1 MTAPIWIAFPPEV
14 HSTLLSSGPGPG
26 PLLAAAATWSSMS
39 SQYAEAAEELTG
51 LLGAVQGGAWEGPS
65 AEQYVAAH
73 APYLGWLLESSAKSA
88 AAAALHETAA
98 GAYTAALAAMPTMPE
113 LAANHATHAALV
125 ATNFFGINTIPIAV
139 NEADYARMWVQA
151 ATTMTTYQV
160 VAESALAAVP
170 TTTSAPAIIAP
181 GAEASVATAQAADT
195 QQQATQTY
203 PSWQDQLTA
212 WLQQYTR
219 NFAWP
224 VSKDLNPGGWPFP
237 PVPFVNGLASFF
249 SQLGFSPA
257 LSSALGWAIFHTLMI
272 FWPFMQAAIQMA
284 VVLAPMVVAALGAAA
299 AGAAA
304 AAVTAVSVAAPLSA
318 AAPLPALA
326 PLPAPMASAPA
337 PTIGTA
343 PASVSNIPTMS
354 SAPASTV
361 ATPAGGGPVG
371 GGPGAGFSPTAT
383 DGVGAGMSD
392 ALYAVGLS
400 GLAARGSAGSRARRM
415 SEEPAPDDVD
425 ASAAAAAAVAVK
437 KKARARR
444 RRAGTATDRAYRYEF
459 IDLDQDLGFDPEGPD
474 DVHASEQG
482 GGSLGFAGAARRSAI
497 AKPAG
502 LATLTRDGLG
512 DGPAVPMMPS
522 SWGNDQSTG

>member
-39 SQYAEAAEELTG
+39 SQYTDAADELGG
-51 LLGAVQGGAWEGPS
+51 LLAAVQGGAWGGPS

-73 APYLGWLLESSAKSA
+73 APYLAWLLESSAKSA
-88 AAAALHETAA
+88 TAAALHETAA
-98 GAYTAALAAMPTMPE
+98 GAYTAALATMPTMPE

-139 NEADYARMWVQA
+139 NEADYARMWLQA
-151 ATTMTTYQV
+151 AETMTTYQV

-170 TTTSAPAIIAP
+170 ASTPAPSIVAPA
-181 GAEASVATAQAADT
+181 AEASVAAAQAADT
-195 QQQATQTY
+195 QQQATQAY

-212 WLQQYTR
+212 WLQQYTK

-249 SQLGFSPA
+249 GQLGFSPA

-284 VVLAPMVVAALGAAA
+284 VVLAPMAVSLLAAAA
-299 AGAAA
+299 AGGAA
-304 AAVTAVSVAAPLSA
+304 AAVTAVSVVAPLSV
-318 AAPLPALA
+318 AAPLPAAA
-326 PLPAPMASAPA
+326 PAPAPMASAPA
-337 PTIGTA
+337 PTLGTA
-343 PASVSNIPTMS
+343 PASVSHVQTVS

-361 ATPAGGGPVG
+361 ATPAGGGPIA

-383 DGVGAGMSD
+383 DGIGAGMSD
-392 ALYAVGLS
+392 ALYAVGIS
-400 GLAARGSAGSRARRM
+400 GLAARGSASGWARRKA
-415 SEEPAPDDVD
+415 EEPAPDDVD
-425 ASAAAAAAVAVK
+425 APAAVAALAAAK
-437 KKARARR
+437 RKARARR

-459 IDLDQDLGFDPEGPD
+459 MDLDQEAVDDDRPD
-474 DVHASEQG
+474 AVGASDQG
-482 GGSLGFAGAARRSAI
+482 GGPLGFAGAAARSGVAR
-497 AKPAG
+497 PAG
-502 LATLTRDGLG
+502 LATLTRDGLS
-512 DGPAVPMMPS
+512 DGPTVPMMPS
-522 SWGNDQSTG
+522 TWSED

>member
-14 HSTLLSSGPGPG
+14 HSTLLSSGPGAG
-26 PLLAAAATWSSMS
+26 PMLAAAATWSSMS

-51 LLGAVQGGAWEGPS
+51 LLGAVQGGAWEGPT

-73 APYLGWLLESSAKSA
+73 APYLAWLLEGSAKSA
-88 AAAALHETAA
+88 TAAALHETAA
-98 GAYTAALAAMPTMPE
+98 GAYTAALVAMPTMPE

-160 VAESALAAVP
+160 AAESALAAVP
-170 TTTSAPAIIAP
+170 TTTPAPMIVAPA
-181 GAEASVATAQAADT
+181 AEASVASAQAADT
-195 QQQATQTY
+195 PQPARTY

-212 WLQQYTR
+212 WLQQYTK

-249 SQLGFSPA
+249 GQLGLSPA

-284 VVLAPMVVAALGAAA
+284 VVLAPMVVSVLGAAA
-299 AGAAA
+299 AGGAA

-318 AAPLPALA
+318 AAPLPAPA
-326 PLPAPMASAPA
+326 AAPAPMATAPA
-337 PTIGTA
+337 PAIGTA
-343 PASVSNIPTMS
+343 PASVSNAPTMS

-361 ATPAGGGPVG
+361 AAPAGGGPFG

-383 DGVGAGMSD
+383 DGIGAGMSD

-400 GLAARGSAGSRARRM
+400 GLAARGSASGRSRRK

-425 ASAAAAAAVAVK
+425 APAAAAAAAAAK

-444 RRAGTATDRAYRYEF
+444 RRPGTATDRAYRYEF
-459 IDLDQDLGFDPEGPD
+459 MDLDQESGAGDEDPD
-474 DVHASEQG
+474 AVRASDQG
-482 GGSLGFAGAARRSAI
+482 GGPLGFAGAAARSGLAQ
-497 AKPAG
+497 PTG
-502 LATLTRDGLG
+502 LATLTRDGFG
-512 DGPAVPMMPS
+512 DGPTVPMMPS
-522 SWGNDQSTG
+522 SWRSDD

>member
-14 HSTLLSSGPGPG
+14 HSSLLSSGPGPG

-39 SQYAEAAEELTG
+39 GQYAEAADELGG
-51 LLGAVQGGAWEGPS
+51 LLGAAQGGAWEGPT

-73 APYLGWLLESSAKSA
+73 APYLAWLLESSAKSA
-88 AAAALHETAA
+88 TAAALHETAA

-113 LAANHATHAALV
+113 LAANHAVHAALV
-125 ATNFFGINTIPIAV
+125 ATNFFGVNTIPIAV

-151 ATTMTTYQV
+151 ATTMTSYQV
-160 VAESALAAVP
+160 TAQSALAAVP
-170 TTTSAPAIIAP
+170 ATTPAPAIVTP
-181 GAEASVATAQAADT
+181 GAEAGVATMQAADT
-195 QQQATQTY
+195 QQQAAQTY

-212 WLQQYTR
+212 WLQQYTK

-249 SQLGFSPA
+249 GQLGFSPA

-284 VVLAPMVVAALGAAA
+284 VVLAPMVVSALGAAA
-299 AGAAA
+299 AGGAAA
-304 AAVTAVSVAAPLSA
+304 AITAVSVAAPLSA
-318 AAPLPALA
+318 PA
-326 PLPAPMASAPA
+326 PLPAPATAPAPAAAPA
-337 PTIGTA
+337 PTAGTA
-343 PASVSNIPTMS
+343 PASVSTAPTMS

-371 GGPGAGFSPTAT
+371 GGPGVGFGPTAT
-383 DGVGAGMSD
+383 DGMGAGMSD
-392 ALYAVGLS
+392 GLYAAALS
-400 GLAARGSAGSRARRM
+400 GLAARGSASGRARRT
-415 SEEPAPDDVD
+415 SAEPAPDDID
-425 ASAAAAAAVAVK
+425 APAAAAAAAAAT

-459 IDLDQDLGFDPEGPD
+459 MDLDQDLGLDAEDPD
-474 DVHASEQG
+474 TVHPSERG
-482 GGSLGFAGAARRSAI
+482 GGPLGFAGAAATSGAAR
-497 AKPAG
+497 PAG
-502 LATLTRDGLG
+502 LATLTHGGLSE
-512 DGPAVPMMPS
+512 GPTVPMMPG
-522 SWGNDQSTG
+522 SWGTADQPSG

>member
-1 MTAPIWIAFPPEV
+1 MTAPIWIASPPEV

-39 SQYAEAAEELTG
+39 SQYAEAADELTG
-51 LLGAVQGGAWEGPS
+51 LLGDVQGGAWEGPS

-73 APYLGWLLESSAKSA
+73 APYLTWLLESSAKSTA
-88 AAAALHETAA
+88 IAALHETVA

-170 TTTSAPAIIAP
+170 TTTPAPSIVAPA
-181 GAEASVATAQAADT
+181 AEASIAAVQAADT

-249 SQLGFSPA
+249 GQLGFSPA

-299 AGAAA
+299 AGGAA
-304 AAVTAVSVAAPLSA
+304 AAVTAVSVAAPLSIA
-318 AAPLPALA
+318 
-326 PLPAPMASAPA
+326 APMASAPA
-337 PTIGTA
+337 PTISTA
-343 PASVSNIPTMS
+343 PASVSNVPTMS

-383 DGVGAGMSD
+383 DGIGAAMSD

-400 GLAARGSAGSRARRM
+400 GLA
-415 SEEPAPDDVD
+415 
-425 ASAAAAAAVAVK
+425 
-437 KKARARR
+437 
-444 RRAGTATDRAYRYEF
+444 
-459 IDLDQDLGFDPEGPD
+459 
-474 DVHASEQG
+474 
-482 GGSLGFAGAARRSAI
+482 
-497 AKPAG
+497 
-502 LATLTRDGLG
+502 
-512 DGPAVPMMPS
+512 
-522 SWGNDQSTG
+522 